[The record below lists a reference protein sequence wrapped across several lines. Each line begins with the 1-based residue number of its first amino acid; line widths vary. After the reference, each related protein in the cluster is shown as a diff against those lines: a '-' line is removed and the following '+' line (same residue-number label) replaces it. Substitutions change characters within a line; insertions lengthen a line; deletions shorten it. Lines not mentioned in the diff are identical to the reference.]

1 MAYLGI
7 FLCLFPYIF
16 RNYFMSSIS
25 YCKLSHIFKWI
36 KNENHCDLKRL
47 NNLNQESW
55 DRHRT
60 SCGLVTPEPPPTS
73 VPKEPTTR
81 ASETFTLR
89 HTCPIPSSGVDSR
102 LEAQTPG
109 VKWLRLER
117 ARLPRGRSCL
127 CCLPVIGLCVLLN
140 SVGAPYPLTHA
151 LTPPA
156 WWTQLDCLAHTC
168 LVFNS
173 ACCTHTP
180 ALRRRVN
187 PAKEGAVRWRE
198 RW

>member
-1 MAYLGI
+1 MTH
-7 FLCLFPYIF
+7 
-16 RNYFMSSIS
+16 SSATGTVP
-25 YCKLSHIFKWI
+25 
-36 KNENHCDLKRL
+36 
-47 NNLNQESW
+47 QGW
-55 DRHRT
+55 D
-60 SCGLVTPEPPPTS
+60 PEPRVLGQTQDVLWSCDSGTPTHFC
-73 VPKEPTTR
+73 PKEPPTR
-81 ASETFTLR
+81 ASETFPLR

-187 PAKEGAVRWRE
+187 PAKTYSFAAGKQPLMLVCEQE
-198 RW
+198 QTLST